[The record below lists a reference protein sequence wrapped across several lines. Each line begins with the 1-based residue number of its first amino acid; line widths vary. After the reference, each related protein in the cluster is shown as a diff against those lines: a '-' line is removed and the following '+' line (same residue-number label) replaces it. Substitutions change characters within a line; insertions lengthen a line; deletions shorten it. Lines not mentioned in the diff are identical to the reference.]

1 MYKSKFF
8 NYFFSFFILI
18 IISNSIQFKT
28 VENYKFNV
36 ESITCPN
43 CIVDDPIVE
52 LDTFPMDLDK
62 LFWADNLTMRN
73 YILNEIGNGSII
85 WMLTPWGAHFISSHL
100 EGVDHW
106 YLNTYRLTS
115 FVAPHDGTVSIFNSN
130 FGTNIIDQNGTQL
143 VEDCFLVIDIGD
155 NCYVYFGHLNLLKS
169 IYDEIELTG
178 SYTFTKGEEVGLTI
192 PTRQGVDFYYEVN
205 GKVICPLHVFT
216 SEIQEKIKN
225 YYNLQIPKAIV
236 GGVFP
241 QVDICNNISVAIEN
255 TIWGVWDYSS
265 GYLDPYH
272 DINEW
277 TEGRIITF
285 FNRNF
290 SNPETYYRDPKDPLN
305 DNITADV
312 LGIFADAWGDDIP
325 VYNKT
330 GDCFLK
336 EIYGDF
342 SHGIM
347 ELIFNGYDNE
357 WAAMN
362 ESIFIRYNI
371 DFNEIGFKDD
381 ILTLEFFND
390 LLGAQNGFTDK
401 NLTYVRYFH
410 WWNQDNSFEPTAL
423 ESMYSLIPFILS
435 QLFITLIFLKKKM
448 KINK

>member
-18 IISNSIQFKT
+18 IISNTIQFKT

-169 IYDEIELTG
+169 
-178 SYTFTKGEEVGLTI
+178 
-192 PTRQGVDFYYEVN
+192 
-205 GKVICPLHVFT
+205 
-216 SEIQEKIKN
+216 
-225 YYNLQIPKAIV
+225 
-236 GGVFP
+236 
-241 QVDICNNISVAIEN
+241 
-255 TIWGVWDYSS
+255 
-265 GYLDPYH
+265 
-272 DINEW
+272 
-277 TEGRIITF
+277 
-285 FNRNF
+285 
-290 SNPETYYRDPKDPLN
+290 
-305 DNITADV
+305 
-312 LGIFADAWGDDIP
+312 
-325 VYNKT
+325 
-330 GDCFLK
+330 
-336 EIYGDF
+336 
-342 SHGIM
+342 
-347 ELIFNGYDNE
+347 
-357 WAAMN
+357 
-362 ESIFIRYNI
+362 
-371 DFNEIGFKDD
+371 
-381 ILTLEFFND
+381 
-390 LLGAQNGFTDK
+390 
-401 NLTYVRYFH
+401 
-410 WWNQDNSFEPTAL
+410 
-423 ESMYSLIPFILS
+423 
-435 QLFITLIFLKKKM
+435 
-448 KINK
+448 